1 MSMTILWIL
10 CPLILIAGMI
20 DSIAGGG
27 GLISLSAYYAVGLPP
42 HLALGNN
49 KFSSL
54 WGTCVACWR
63 YMRAGHIKWKYALL
77 SAAGALIGSAL
88 GARLTLMLDERYL
101 QYLLIVIVPL
111 LAVIILW
118 KPDFGQ
124 REHALGEGMMV
135 SLSVLA
141 GFVTG
146 GYDGFF
152 GPGAG
157 MFMTMAFT
165 AVLGLDMVTASGNA
179 RVVNLSSNLA
189 ALVTFVIHGN
199 VNYAIGIP
207 CAVCGILG
215 NYIGAG
221 MAIKG
226 GSKVIRPVMVIVLF
240 LLLLKIV
247 LDLFL

>member
-1 MSMTILWIL
+1 MNILWIL
-10 CPLILIAGMI
+10 CPLILIAGMV
-20 DSIAGGG
+20 DAIAGGG
-27 GLISLSAYYAVGLPP
+27 GLISLTAYYAVGLPP

-54 WGTCVACWR
+54 WGTAVACWR
-63 YMRAGHIKWKYALL
+63 YMRSGHIKWSFALL
-77 SAAGALIGSAL
+77 SAAGALVGSAL
-88 GARLTLMLDERYL
+88 GARLSLLVNERYL
-101 QYLLIVIVPL
+101 QLLLVVIVPA
-111 LAVIILW
+111 LAVFILW

-124 REHALGEGMMV
+124 KERHLGSGMMV
-135 SLSVLA
+135 FLSILA

-157 MFMTMAFT
+157 MFMTLAFT
-165 AVLGLDMVTASGNA
+165 VVLGLDMVTASGNA

-207 CAVCGILG
+207 CAICGILG
-215 NYIGAG
+215 NYIGSG

-226 GSKVIRPVMVIVLF
+226 GSKVIRPVMVIVLV

-247 LDLFL
+247 LDLFI